1 MELLHPVFTISFLV
15 LLAFSFF
22 EVYGDRYR
30 NFKAV
35 WIVVVGLIL
44 FAGLRYWVGADY
56 PAYNNIFKYYG
67 EFVPY
72 NEVFNK
78 ALFLE
83 SSMELEWIWVL
94 IGKIYYGLGIPF
106 HYFVLF
112 IAVFSVGLKY
122 LAFEKAVVYPA
133 LSMALYLFPNYFS
146 GDMGQMRQAIAM
158 GILLVSF
165 VYIRKRNLP
174 MFLLMLYLAMGF
186 HKSAVVFLPAYWL
199 ATINLN
205 ATRML
210 MILLVCV
217 ILSPFQVYNYFEFF
231 ANIAPDDVSAGFTDY
246 SMIEQDNSRIQFT
259 DLLSV
264 MYMFFLVTFDKQA
277 CEKIPYYEYMRN
289 IGFFG
294 ICLFYLFRMSP
305 IFSSRLTAVYLVYMV
320 MVLPNI
326 VAAVPNLNYRKY
338 LHFILVCFAVF
349 YYFIYTNAWARK
361 AGFTPDR
368 YNNHLFIR

>member
-1 MELLHPVFTISFLV
+1 MEFLHPVFTVSFL
-15 LLAFSFF
+15 LLIAFSFF
-22 EVYGDRYR
+22 EVYGDEYR

-35 WIVVVGLIL
+35 WIVVAGLVI

-67 EFVPY
+67 EFETY
-72 NEVFNK
+72 DEVFRK
-78 ALFLE
+78 ALFQE
-83 SSMELEWIWVL
+83 SRIELEWIWVL
-94 IGKIYYGLGIPF
+94 LGKIFFDFGIQF
-106 HYFVLF
+106 HFFVLL
-112 IAVFSVGLKY
+112 IAVISVSLKY
-122 LAFEKAVVYPA
+122 VAFEQAVVYPA

-146 GDMGQMRQAIAM
+146 GDMGQMRQAAAM
-158 GILLVSF
+158 GILLFSF
-165 VYIRKRNLP
+165 IYIKKRNLW
-174 MFLLMLYLAMGF
+174 MYLLMMYLAMGF

-210 MILLVCV
+210 VILLVCV

-231 ANIAPDDVSAGFTDY
+231 TTVAPDDVAAGFSDY
-246 SMIEQDNSRIQFT
+246 AMMEQDNSRVQFT

-264 MYMFFLVTFDKQA
+264 MYMFFMVSFDKEA
-277 CEKIPYYEYMRN
+277 CRKIPYYEYMRN

-294 ICLFYLFRMSP
+294 ICFFYIFRMSP
-305 IFSSRLTAVYLVYMV
+305 IFSSRLTAIYLVYMV

-326 VAAVPNLNYRKY
+326 VAAISNINYRRY
-338 LHFILVCFAVF
+338 LHFVLVCFAVF
-349 YYFIYTNAWARK
+349 YYIIYTNAWARK